1 MEFEESLDL
10 KTYTVFFKNKEV
22 KKVKS
27 INRALAV
34 KSAKSWL
41 YNEIDKGCIPKGQKA
56 RVVLR
61 VSDPNKECN
70 FYAGFN
76 PKLDANNY
84 LLPEDEKRVLDQS
97 KGAIRLAT
105 KSEIKKAGQKVGV
118 ITQFITVK
126 KHRYPV
132 KKVAGVP
139 YIYNQNGTYYYNIT
153 AQRQKTV
160 GTKWRKGS
168 RNTKNSPRW
177 KGDGR
182 KVWDS
187 KSIKENP
194 TCAKKGTIVSNYKS
208 KLVKLDSKD
217 LESAVSEVLQR
228 NLQKIDK
235 SRLANQKIKKIKK
248 VSLKIRFKKFLE
260 FFPCL
265 NSYKLCPVLKEGVKF
280 LDGRILYNDEWV
292 DQRLNGNKG
301 ELFEITRTYIRTKLS

>member
-1 MEFEESLDL
+1 MENNLSTVDKNSKTENFAELLEES
-10 KTYTVFFKNKEV
+10 FNKEV

-126 KHRYPV
+126 KHRD
-132 KKVAGVP
+132 VAA
-139 YIYNQNGTYYYNIT
+139 I
-153 AQRQKTV
+153 
-160 GTKWRKGS
+160 
-168 RNTKNSPRW
+168 
-177 KGDGR
+177 
-182 KVWDS
+182 
-187 KSIKENP
+187 
-194 TCAKKGTIVSNYKS
+194 
-208 KLVKLDSKD
+208 
-217 LESAVSEVLQR
+217 
-228 NLQKIDK
+228 
-235 SRLANQKIKKIKK
+235 
-248 VSLKIRFKKFLE
+248 
-260 FFPCL
+260 
-265 NSYKLCPVLKEGVKF
+265 
-280 LDGRILYNDEWV
+280 
-292 DQRLNGNKG
+292 
-301 ELFEITRTYIRTKLS
+301 